1 MTQKEKL
8 YYLIKGYHMGNY
20 NTKSFS
26 EQFVIIFS
34 EGIEHYSN
42 KNKERIM
49 QEFCKLAERYSPY
62 DADLK
67 MSSFFIDD
75 KSFKVLFDQL
85 YDKFIAK

>member
-34 EGIEHYSN
+34 EGIEHFMIL
-42 KNKERIM
+42 KRATG
-49 QEFCKLAERYSPY
+49 EFLRFLRS
-62 DADLK
+62 
-67 MSSFFIDD
+67 
-75 KSFKVLFDQL
+75 
-85 YDKFIAK
+85 